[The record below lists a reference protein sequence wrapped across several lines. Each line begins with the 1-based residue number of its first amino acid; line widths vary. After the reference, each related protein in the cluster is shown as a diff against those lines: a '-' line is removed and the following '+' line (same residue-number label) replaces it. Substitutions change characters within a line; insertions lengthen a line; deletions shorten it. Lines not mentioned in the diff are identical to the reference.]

1 MGQPA
6 DYDVVIAG
14 GGHNGLICAC
24 VLAKNGL
31 KVNVIERNPWVGGG
45 VVTREV
51 TQPGFRHDLF
61 GSSHVWIHLNPDFK
75 DIQPE
80 LEKHGLR
87 YIWSDDHITGHPNKY
102 EGDGIIVYKD
112 VDKTCDT
119 IAQYSKADAKRYREI
134 YDEFGEIQEGVVKA
148 MFSPPAPP
156 SYLYQGLENNRQGLQ
171 RLRDYQLSS
180 RQFTLEN
187 FENDHVRA
195 FILGWAMAPQTLP
208 DQLGTAA
215 GFYVMIPSIHYFG
228 QSIPEGGSGMLS
240 ESMKSYL
247 EASGSTVTTN
257 ATVRK
262 FIVDR
267 GEARGVRLEDG
278 TEITASQA
286 VISSLDPYQTFLHG
300 FEDGVLDEEFLRM
313 AGNFKFGDVTIARV
327 HYALHEAPKFRNG
340 ADMDK
345 TAFQRIFGSVAD
357 IDRQYNEMARGL
369 APSDPFLWTAAW
381 TTMDPTRAPD
391 GKHTLIMDTFVPVD
405 LASGDDWESIAEEY
419 VRDKLLRQLRNYT
432 SNMTDDNI
440 IGQYIE
446 TGPSLARANLCFHR
460 GATTGGERTLAQ
472 LGAFRPIPNYAD
484 YRGPVKKFYM
494 TGPSC
499 HPGGGISG
507 MGTIAANEIL
517 LDLGI
522 RQDDDDFDF

>member
-1 MGQPA
+1 MS
-6 DYDVVIAG
+6 DYDIVIAG

-31 KVNVIERNPWVGGG
+31 KVIVVERNAWVGGG
-45 VVTREV
+45 VITREV
-51 TQPGFRHDLF
+51 TLPGFKHDMF

-75 DIQPE
+75 DIRSD
-80 LEKHGLR
+80 LEKHGLK

-119 IAQYSKADAKRYREI
+119 IAAYSKQDARRYREI
-134 YDEFGEIQEGVVKA
+134 YDEFGEIQDGVTKA
-148 MFSPPAPP
+148 MFAPPAPP
-156 SYLYQGLENNRQGLQ
+156 SYLFQGLENNPAGLQ

-195 FILGWAMAPQTLP
+195 FVLGWAMAPQTLP

-240 ESMKSYL
+240 ESMKSFL
-247 EASGSTVTTN
+247 ESCGSTVMTE
-257 ATVRK
+257 ATVIK
-262 FIVDR
+262 FIIEN
-267 GEARGVRLEDG
+267 GECKGLRLDDG
-278 TEITASQA
+278 SDIMAKRA
-286 VISSLDPYQTFLHG
+286 VISSLDPYQTFLQG
-300 FEDGVLDEEFLRM
+300 FDDGILSDDFIRGVR
-313 AGNFKFGDVTIARV
+313 NFKFGDVTIVRV
-327 HYALHEAPKFRNG
+327 HYALHEAPKFNNG
-340 ADMDK
+340 SEMDK

-357 IDRQYNEMARGL
+357 IDRQYIEMASGL

-381 TTMDPTRAPD
+381 TTMDPSRAPA

-405 LASGDDWESIAEEY
+405 LASGEDWEDIGEQY
-419 VRDKLLRQLRNYT
+419 VNEKLLGQLRNYT

-440 IGQYIE
+440 MAQYIE

-460 GATTGGERTLAQ
+460 GVTTGGERTLAQ
-472 LGAFRPIPNYAD
+472 LGAFRPFPNYAN
-484 YRGPVKKFYM
+484 YRGPVDKFYM

-507 MGTIAANEIL
+507 MGTITANEIL

-522 RQDDDDFDF
+522 REEDDDFDF

>member
-1 MGQPA
+1 MS

-14 GGHNGLICAC
+14 GGHNALICAC

-31 KVNVIERNPWVGGG
+31 KVMVVECNPWVGGG
-45 VVTREV
+45 VITREV
-51 TQPGFRHDLF
+51 TLPGFKHDLF
-61 GSSHVWIHLNPDFK
+61 GSSHVWIHLNPDFRE
-75 DIQPE
+75 IRPE
-80 LEKHGLR
+80 LEKHGLK
-87 YIWSDDHITGHPNKY
+87 YIWSDDHITGHPNKF
-102 EGDGIIVYKD
+102 EGDGIIVYRD
-112 VDKTCDT
+112 IDKTCDT
-119 IAQYSKADAKRYREI
+119 IAAYSKPDAKRYREI
-134 YDEFGEIQEGVVKA
+134 HDEFGEIQDGVIKS

-156 SYLYQGLENNRQGLQ
+156 SYLYQGMENNPLGMQ
-171 RLRDYQLSS
+171 RLREFQLSS
-180 RQFTLEN
+180 RQFTMEN

-215 GFYVMIPSIHYFG
+215 GFYVMIPSIHYYG

-240 ESMKSYL
+240 ESMRRYI
-247 EASGSTVTTN
+247 EAAGSTVMTD

-262 FIVDR
+262 FIVEN
-267 GEARGVRLEDG
+267 GECIGVRLEDG
-278 TEITASQA
+278 TEIMAGRAT
-286 VISSLDPYQTFLHG
+286 ISSLDPYQTFLDG
-300 FEDGVLDEEFLRM
+300 FDEGVLSSDFIKSVR
-313 AGNFKFGDVTIARV
+313 NFKFGDVTIARV
-327 HYALHEAPKFRNG
+327 HYALNEAPKFNNG
-340 ADMDK
+340 PEMDR

-357 IDRQYNEMARGL
+357 IDRQYSEIARGL

-381 TTMDPTRAPD
+381 TTMDPTRAPE

-405 LASGDDWESIAEEY
+405 LASGEDWEEIAGDY
-419 VRDKLLRQLRNYT
+419 VHDKLLGQLRNFT

-440 IGQYIE
+440 LGQYIE
-446 TGPSLARANLCFHR
+446 TGPSLERANPCFYR
-460 GATTGGERTLAQ
+460 GVTTGGDRTLAQ
-472 LGAFRPIPNYAD
+472 TGAFRPFPNYAN

-522 RQDDDDFDF
+522 REEDDDFDF